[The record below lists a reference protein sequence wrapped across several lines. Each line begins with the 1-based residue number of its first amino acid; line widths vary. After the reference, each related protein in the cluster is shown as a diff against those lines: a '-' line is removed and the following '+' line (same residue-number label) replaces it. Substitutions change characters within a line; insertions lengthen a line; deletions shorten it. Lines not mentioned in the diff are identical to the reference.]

1 VPAAVLAACAA
12 WLVIQAADR
21 LKASSATLDVV
32 S

>member
-12 WLVIQAADR
+12 WLVIQAVDR
-21 LKASSATLDVV
+21 RKAASVVDVV

>member
-12 WLVIQAADR
+12 WLVIQAVDR
-21 LKASSATLDVV
+21 RKAASVV